1 MSALCLGYTRT
12 IIPPQMLADV
22 YKNLVYEGTVALFPE
37 FKGGSH
43 CLVVA
48 VAVTII
54 GSLLFDRYLRPLLSK
69 TNMPFGINIEWTASI
84 RDQISDAIVPYV
96 ILWNEYLLYART
108 ALLVDTNAS
117 MIKREK
123 NIINDA
129 LISIPSIHGVPSIIK
144 SLECAIFILSMARS
158 ADVLLT
164 NNIVLDDFFLLL
176 KEIAVT
182 LNSTREK
189 LKGLNI
195 LCIEGQPCSGKST
208 LVLGLVMKAGA
219 IVVESFDSSLLSQI
233 RVLFSQ
239 SPEPVSTALEYALN
253 YCTAY
258 RIVTATATATAS
270 NGGKQLVIVDE
281 FYHSICARTVC
292 MNVGSDVDLK
302 SLPASAFEW
311 PLDLPTPTLVISCTV
326 SQI

>member
-1 MSALCLGYTRT
+1 
-12 IIPPQMLADV
+12 MLANV
-22 YKNLVYEGTVALFPE
+22 YKNLVYEHTVALFPALTE
-37 FKGGSH
+37 GSH
-43 CLVVA
+43 FLVVA
-48 VAVTII
+48 VALAII
-54 GSLLFDRYLRPLLSK
+54 GSLLFDRYLCPLLSK
-69 TNMPFGINIEWTASI
+69 KNMPYGINTEWTASI
-84 RDQISDAIVPYV
+84 RDQISDTILSYV
-96 ILWNEYLLYART
+96 TFWNEYLLYAKT
-108 ALLVDTNAS
+108 VLLHDAS
-117 MIKREK
+117 AAQIKREE

-158 ADVLLT
+158 ADKLLT
-164 NNIVLDDFFLLL
+164 NNSNLDDFISLLN
-176 KEIAVT
+176 EIAVNS
-182 LNSTREK
+182 NSTREK

-233 RVLFSQ
+233 RALFSQ
-239 SPEPVSTALEYALN
+239 SPEPVSTALEYALT

-258 RIVTATATATAS
+258 RIVTATAGVTAH
-270 NGGKQLVIVDE
+270 NGSKQLVIVDE

-292 MNVGSDVDLK
+292 TNVGSEVDLK

-311 PLDLPTPTLVISCTV
+311 PLDLPTPTLVISRTF
-326 SQI
+326 SSI